1 MEKGSVYKIP
11 GKAIRLNNSVK
22 WLRNQKM
29 QSYGLTSAQADA
41 IMFILV
47 QHKRKNVTASDLIS
61 SLQLSQSTV
70 AGIISRLELKGLITR
85 SQDPNDNRV
94 SILVPT
100 EKGME
105 LDDVLKRNAAE
116 TEKILLSGMTEAE
129 MEELNRLLAKA
140 LENINRVRE
149 GSADV

>member
-11 GKAIRLNNSVK
+11 GKAIRLSNSVK

-129 MEELNRLLAKA
+129 MEELNRLLVKA